1 MKTILRLVLA
11 FSSCSILLGAVYM
24 LRPKGN
30 TEKSIKLVF
39 SVIFLSAI
47 VMGFKG
53 VKNAE
58 INFTVSDSQ
67 NKIIAVSSTVTKTQA
82 EYLTTQILK
91 QNGHDFNKISVI
103 TDIAEDNSIFIKRIT
118 VFTNNSGAGIKES
131 ILSVINACEVEVIN
145 E

>member
-11 FSSCSILLGAVYM
+11 FSSSSVLLGAVYM

-39 SVIFLSAI
+39 SVIFLSVI
-47 VMGFKG
+47 VMGFRG
-53 VKNAE
+53 ANGAE
-58 INFTVSDSQ
+58 INFTVANSQ
-67 NKIIAVSSTVTKTQA
+67 DKIIAVSSNVTKTQA

-91 QNGHDFNKISVI
+91 QNGYDFNKISVI

-118 VFTNNSGAGIKES
+118 VFTNNSDAGIKQS
-131 ILSVINACEVEVIN
+131 ILSAINACEVEVIN

>member
-1 MKTILRLVLA
+1 MKTILSFVLA
-11 FSSCSILLGAVYM
+11 FSACSVLLGAVYM

-39 SVIFLSAI
+39 SLIFLSVI
-47 VMGFKG
+47 IMGLKG
-53 VKNAE
+53 VKGAK
-58 INFTVSDSQ
+58 INFTVANSQ
-67 NKIIAVSSTVTKTQA
+67 NEIIAASANVTKTQA
-82 EYLTTQILK
+82 KYLTTQILK

-131 ILSVINACEVEVIN
+131 ILSVIDACEVEVIN